1 MHDDDNNDSV
11 NSYEV
16 HDLCLNSLS
25 VNPTKW
31 SFYEVDV

>member
-1 MHDDDNNDSV
+1 MHDDDNNDSI

-16 HDLCLNSLS
+16 HDLYLNSLS